1 MLLALA
7 TSTATRLCSQ
17 ALPEAG
23 AVVCE
28 RICACVCVSVPA
40 WLTLAGW
47 LAGWLHVCV
56 CPSACV

>member
-47 LAGWLHVCV
+47 LAACVCLPVCV
-56 CPSACV
+56 RLKE